1 MSFGQLKTS
10 GGNFVSRLG
19 GFGDD
24 PGELLTQQQIQG
36 LTPDQ
41 LAAYNQQRSQAQQA
55 GMRELAARLSDAFAG
70 RDVGSLARQREE
82 SRFKRQEIERQR
94 AEQLAEKQLEE
105 QLQNALASGDYD
117 TAMSIAA
124 RLGRGATVQMLE
136 GKERAKRPQIIE
148 GGRYTV
154 SYDEKGMP
162 VVTANQDVI
171 ESELEIAKKEAE
183 LARQTRTMPAALITK
198 EDEDF
203 DALQSLDKVGTD
215 IDFFIDALKNKKLDV
230 GFDVDIKSG
239 IANLGTGMQ
248 RFLNDEDKEKLANY
262 NAFER
267 WKQRYVNESL
277 RLNKGPQTEGDAIR
291 AMKELEAAKTP
302 DDVIRLLEDLKA
314 TTDKSILYTK
324 KDIQRRRTSADV
336 DPYDFSTLNWRII
349 EE

>member
-136 GKERAKRPQIIE
+136 GKERARRPQVIE

-162 VVTANQDVI
+162 VIKANEDVI
-171 ESELEIAKKEAE
+171 ESEFEIAKKEAE

-203 DALQSLDKVGTD
+203 DALQSLDKVQTD
-215 IDFFIDALKNKKLDV
+215 IDFFIDAVQNKKMEV
-230 GFDVDIKSG
+230 GYGEDLQAG
-239 IANLGTGMQ
+239 LANLGVFQ
-248 RFLNDEDKEKLANY
+248 RFLDDEAKEKLANY

-267 WKQRYVNESL
+267 WKQKYVNESL

-291 AMKELEAAKTP
+291 AMKELEAAKSP
-302 DDVIRLLEDLKA
+302 DDVIRLLKDLKA
-314 TTDKSILYTK
+314 TTQKSVSYTK
-324 KDIQRRRTSADV
+324 KDIQRRRSSADV